1 MADLC
6 RTFGSNVRKLR
17 RAREIS
23 QEELADRAKI
33 DRSYL
38 TGLEGKDGRNP
49 TLKVVERIAG
59 ALGVSAASLMEKP

>member
-6 RTFGSNVRKLR
+6 KTFGANVRKIR
-17 RAREIS
+17 RAQEVS

-38 TGLEGKDGRNP
+38 TGLEGKSGRNP
-49 TLKVVERIAG
+49 TLKVVERIAS
-59 ALGVSAASLMEKP
+59 ALGVTPSSLLE

>member
-6 RTFGSNVRKLR
+6 KTFGSNVRKLR

-38 TGLEGKDGRNP
+38 TGLEGKGGRNP